1 MTRPN
6 ATEII
11 MTGPLMAY
19 AADQLKARFTVH
31 ELWKAEDKAAFL
43 REVGER
49 VRGIAGGGHI
59 RIDGALFDALPKLA
73 FDHADILAVAQ
84 QRLNKK

>member
-1 MTRPN
+1 MPT
-6 ATEII
+6 ALSLIVWVM

-43 REVGER
+43 REISGR
-49 VRGIAGGGHI
+49 VRGIAGRPHFARGP
-59 RIDGALFDALPKLA
+59 F
-73 FDHADILAVAQ
+73 
-84 QRLNKK
+84 